1 MVGHRG
7 LEPRP
12 VGLQPTALPVKLTAQ
27 VCHLNG
33 GWRAKTYLRQQI
45 SQDFLGNR
53 SLIIAVIRISSPKI
67 ILHSAPNC
75 NQAIAPSVDLNHSY
89 FMPSLSEGYTNGH
102 THNFRSTSASLE
114 QFYLTYYQ
122 GWFRRGGSN
131 SRRLAYETSVNTDS
145 HLDTDI
151 KN

>member
-33 GWRAKTYLRQQI
+33 RWRAQTYLRQQV

-67 ILHSAPNC
+67 ILHSAPYC
-75 NQAIAPSVDLNHSY
+75 NQAIAPSVDSNHSY
-89 FMPSLSEGYTNGH
+89 FMLSLSYQRVTLMV
-102 THNFRSTSASLE
+102 TPTTSAVHL
-114 QFYLTYYQ
+114 
-122 GWFRRGGSN
+122 RRWNSFTSPTAKVGSGGEG
-131 SRRLAYETSVNTDS
+131 RTPGGLLMRQA
-145 HLDTDI
+145 
-151 KN
+151 